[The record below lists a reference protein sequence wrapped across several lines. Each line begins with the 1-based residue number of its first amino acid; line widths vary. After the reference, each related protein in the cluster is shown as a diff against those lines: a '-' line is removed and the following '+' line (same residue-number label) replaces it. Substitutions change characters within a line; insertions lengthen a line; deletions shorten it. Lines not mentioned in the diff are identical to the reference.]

1 LMVAEIPSLC
11 SVWLSGFMCHHAKK
25 RFAAAVGA

>member
-1 LMVAEIPSLC
+1 VAEIPSLC
-11 SVWLSGFMCHHAKK
+11 SVWLSGFMCQLAKM